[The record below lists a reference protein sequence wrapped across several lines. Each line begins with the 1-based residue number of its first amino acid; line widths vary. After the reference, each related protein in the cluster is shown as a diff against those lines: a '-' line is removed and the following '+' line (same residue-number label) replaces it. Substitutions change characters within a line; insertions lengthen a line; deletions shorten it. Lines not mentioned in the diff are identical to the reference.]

1 MKGAKMSE
9 DLNAVEEAME
19 LATEA
24 QSKKVFNLSDAIKGR
39 SYPQKDVV
47 IHLDDEAAL
56 KLVELNDKMSYTTD
70 PEELA
75 KLEVEGINLS
85 KAIKQSAIT
94 FKMRGVSQDAIELVL
109 KKMNEKYKVK
119 GTSGTDNPDWMRD
132 YITSLVSLNIVS
144 VVDASGSEDSSDFDF
159 DKAEELR
166 KNIPAAEWAKL
177 VEMMQKLTLA
187 GGYFDQLTDAGFLQ
201 KS

>member
-1 MKGAKMSE
+1 MSE
-9 DLNAVEEAME
+9 DLNTVEEAME
-19 LATEA
+19 LAAEA

-39 SYPQKDVV
+39 SYPQKNVV

-56 KLVELNDKMSYTTD
+56 KLVELNDKMSYITD
-70 PEELA
+70 TAELA
-75 KLEVEGINLS
+75 KLEAEAKKLS
-85 KAIKQSAIT
+85 DAIKESAIT

-144 VVDASGSEDSSDFDF
+144 VVDASGSEDSTDFDF

-166 KNIPAAEWAKL
+166 RNIPAAEWGKL

>member
-1 MKGAKMSE
+1 MSE
-9 DLNAVEEAME
+9 DLNTVEEAME
-19 LATEA
+19 LAAEA

-39 SYPQKDVV
+39 SYPQKNVV

-56 KLVELNDKMSYTTD
+56 KLVELNDKMSYITD
-70 PEELA
+70 TAELA
-75 KLEVEGINLS
+75 KLEAEAKKLS
-85 KAIKQSAIT
+85 DAIKESAIT

-144 VVDASGSEDSSDFDF
+144 VVDASGSEDSNDFDF

-166 KNIPAAEWAKL
+166 RNIPAAEWGKL

>member
-1 MKGAKMSE
+1 MSE
-9 DLNAVEEAME
+9 DLNTVDEAME

-56 KLVELNDKMSYTTD
+56 KLVELNDQMSYTTD
-70 PEELA
+70 PAELS
-75 KLEVEGINLS
+75 KLEAEGKKLS
-85 KAIKQSAIT
+85 DAIKQSAIT

-144 VVDASGSEDSSDFDF
+144 VVDASGSEDSGVFDF
-159 DKAEELR
+159 DKVEELR

-177 VEMMQKLTLA
+177 VEMMQRLTLA

>member
-1 MKGAKMSE
+1 MSE
-9 DLNAVEEAME
+9 DLNGIEAAME
-19 LATEA
+19 LVEEA

-39 SYPQKDVV
+39 AYPQKDVTV
-47 IHLDDEAAL
+47 YLDDEAAL
-56 KLVELNDKMSYTTD
+56 KLVELNDKMSSTTD
-70 PEELA
+70 PEELK
-75 KLEVEGINLS
+75 KLEAESENLS
-85 KAIKQSAIT
+85 KTIKESAVT

-119 GTSGTDNPDWMRD
+119 GTSGTENPDWMRD
-132 YITSLVSLNIVS
+132 YITNLVSLNIVS
-144 VVDASGSEDSSDFDF
+144 VSDSSGSEDSAEFDF
-159 DKAEELR
+159 EKAEELR
-166 KNIPAAEWAKL
+166 RNIPAAEWGKL

>member
-1 MKGAKMSE
+1 MSE
-9 DLNAVEEAME
+9 ELNEAEQALE
-19 LATEA
+19 LAKEA

-39 SYPQKDVV
+39 AYPQKDVTV
-47 IHLDDEAAL
+47 YLDDEAAL
-56 KLVELNDKMSYTTD
+56 KLVELNDKMSYITD
-70 PEELA
+70 TAELA
-75 KLEVEGINLS
+75 KLEAEAKKLS
-85 KAIKQSAIT
+85 DAIKESAIT

-109 KKMNEKYKVK
+109 KKMNEKYKIK
-119 GTSGTDNPDWMRD
+119 GTTGTDNPDWMRD

-159 DKAEELR
+159 DKVEELR
-166 KNIPAAEWAKL
+166 RNIPAAEWGKL

>member
-1 MKGAKMSE
+1 MSE
-9 DLNAVEEAME
+9 DLNGIEAAME
-19 LATEA
+19 LVEEA

-39 SYPQKDVV
+39 AYPQKDVTV
-47 IHLDDEAAL
+47 YLDDEAAL
-56 KLVELNDKMSYTTD
+56 KLVELNDKMSSIID
-70 PEELA
+70 PEEMK
-75 KLEVEGINLS
+75 KLEAESEKLS
-85 KAIKQSAIT
+85 ETIKQSAVT

-119 GTSGTDNPDWMRD
+119 GTAGTENPDWMRD
-132 YITSLVSLNIVS
+132 YITNLVSLNIVS
-144 VVDASGSEDSSDFDF
+144 VSDFSGSADSTDFDF

-166 KNIPAAEWAKL
+166 RNIPAAEWGKL

>member
-1 MKGAKMSE
+1 MSE
-9 DLNAVEEAME
+9 DLNEIEAAME
-19 LATEA
+19 LVEEA

-39 SYPQKDVV
+39 AYPQKDVTV
-47 IHLDDEAAL
+47 YLDDEAAL
-56 KLVELNDKMSYTTD
+56 KLVELNDKMSSTTD
-70 PEELA
+70 PEEMK
-75 KLEVEGINLS
+75 KLEAESEKLS
-85 KAIKQSAIT
+85 ETIKQSAVT

-119 GTSGTDNPDWMRD
+119 GTAGTENPDWMRD
-132 YITSLVSLNIVS
+132 YITNLVSLNIVS
-144 VVDASGSEDSSDFDF
+144 VSDSSGSEDSAEFDF
-159 DKAEELR
+159 EKAEELR
-166 KNIPAAEWAKL
+166 RNIPAAEWGKL

>member
-1 MKGAKMSE
+1 MSE
-9 DLNAVEEAME
+9 DLNTVEEAME
-19 LATEA
+19 LAAEA

-39 SYPQKDVV
+39 SYPQKNVV

-56 KLVELNDKMSYTTD
+56 KLVELNDKMSYITD
-70 PEELA
+70 TAELA
-75 KLEVEGINLS
+75 KLEAEAKKLS
-85 KAIKQSAIT
+85 DAIKESAIT

-166 KNIPAAEWAKL
+166 RNIPAAEWGKL